1 MIRKSAA
8 AIGDLTEN
16 KIADRTKKVS
26 ETSQPKNSEG
36 QSEHDREI
44 HREWY
49 LYPEQRLKIINDLR
63 LI

>member
-16 KIADRTKKVS
+16 KIADRTTKVS
-26 ETSQPKNSEG
+26 ETSQPKNSEE

-44 HREWY
+44 HRE
-49 LYPEQRLKIINDLR
+49 
-63 LI
+63 